1 LLLIILFTLNRVAGL
16 IHTFTSMSV
25 ADRFKI
31 WKFEKNRLEAFSDGV
46 FAIIITLLVLEIKIP
61 QLGEHADSAGLWQA
75 LKDIFPVLF
84 SWVISF
90 MIVGTLWLQH
100 HNILSMARKADY
112 AMVWL
117 NTLFLLFT
125 SLIPFPLHLM
135 GEYPT
140 VPLAVASLGI
150 VLLFVSVFLI
160 AIYYYSVKNYL
171 SESYDK
177 AEVMK
182 NVRKSVIAGPL
193 FYLIAIGSAW
203 VSTAITFSI
212 YGIVPVLFILPL
224 DKPKK

>member
-1 LLLIILFTLNRVAGL
+1 MAL
-16 IHTFTSMSV
+16 
-25 ADRFKI
+25 ADKFKI

-61 QLGEHADSAGLWQA
+61 QLGEHATSAGLWQA

-90 MIVGTLWLQH
+90 LIVGTLWLQH
-100 HNILSMARKADY
+100 HNVLSMARKADY

-117 NTLFLLFT
+117 NTVFLLFT

-135 GEYPT
+135 GEYPQ

-150 VLLFVSVFLI
+150 VLLCVSLLI
-160 AIYYYSVKNYL
+160 VALYHYVVMNYL
-171 SESYDK
+171 SEAYHQ

-182 NVRKSVIAGPL
+182 NVRLAYFVGPL
-193 FYLIAIGSAW
+193 FYLIAIGLAW
-203 VSTAITFSI
+203 VNTAITFAI
-212 YGIVPVLFILPL
+212 YAAVPLLFILPL
-224 DKPKK
+224 DKPDKKGLT